1 VLVPLFAVGVFIG
14 FFLCQIGM
22 VSHWHRH
29 HGPAWRARASINAL
43 GALVT
48 AIAALVIT
56 VTKFTHG
63 AWLIMLTIPVLVALF
78 SRVHAAYDRIG
89 AQLGVGS
96 LPARPRHLHS
106 VVVVPVV
113 AITRLTSELLSV
125 ARAMGREVVA
135 VHVTYPDEMPAARAM
150 ASDWITWRPEVP
162 LVLLESPRRE
172 LGPPL
177 ARYVRELRADQ
188 VVVLIGEVQP
198 QRRWERLLKNQR
210 GAVVARH
217 LSRTSNAVVCRYRM
231 PLPGA
236 VTIPP
241 ASVPRPLP
249 AST

>member
-1 VLVPLFAVGVFIG
+1 VPLFAVGVFIG

-106 VVVVPVV
+106 IVVVPVV

-125 ARAMGREVVA
+125 ARAMGPEVVA
-135 VHVTYPDEMPAARAM
+135 VHVTYPDEMPAAQAM
-150 ASDWITWRPEVP
+150 ASD
-162 LVLLESPRRE
+162 
-172 LGPPL
+172 
-177 ARYVRELRADQ
+177 
-188 VVVLIGEVQP
+188 
-198 QRRWERLLKNQR
+198 
-210 GAVVARH
+210 
-217 LSRTSNAVVCRYRM
+217 
-231 PLPGA
+231 
-236 VTIPP
+236 
-241 ASVPRPLP
+241 
-249 AST
+249 